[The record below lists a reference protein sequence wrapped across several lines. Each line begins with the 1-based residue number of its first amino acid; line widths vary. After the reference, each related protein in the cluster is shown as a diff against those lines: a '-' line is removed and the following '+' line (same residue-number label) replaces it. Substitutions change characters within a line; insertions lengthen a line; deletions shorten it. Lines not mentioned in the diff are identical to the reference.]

1 MVTSTPGEACG
12 INRATTLSGK
22 LWKKPWA
29 TSSSPQRQLRYQ
41 HALDDDKGTRTA
53 PLTWLLSHQECT
65 WLSAETLTPYGSDHL
80 LVVFSLQRAA
90 KKQNSKPHNPF
101 RYERSGSD
109 TVSKLRKR
117 KPTQSANGS
126 RKSKMQPPWWD
137 SETEKAW
144 TEKRAAVKSWQ
155 KGRT

>member
-1 MVTSTPGEACG
+1 MIFNLHKS
-12 INRATTLSGK
+12 
-22 LWKKPWA
+22 
-29 TSSSPQRQLRYQ
+29 
-41 HALDDDKGTRTA
+41 
-53 PLTWLLSHQECT
+53 
-65 WLSAETLTPYGSDHL
+65 
-80 LVVFSLQRAA
+80 A

-126 RKSKMQPPWWD
+126 RKSKVQPPWWD

-144 TEKRAAVKSWQ
+144 TEKRAAVRNWQ
-155 KGRT
+155 KGRTRPNPDPTLKTATDTKTEQVKQIPQEAKEAKWRSFCEELSAEATLVQFWQFY